1 VDVYKMMN
9 QVMIKMQGAALNTY
23 QRMKQSALL
32 EAREKWNIL
41 RGSNEIDYLVWRFF
55 PKDSK
60 FQ

>member
-1 VDVYKMMN
+1 VDVHKMMN
-9 QVMIKMQGAALNTY
+9 QVMIKMQGAVLNTY
-23 QRMKQSALL
+23 QRTKQSALL
-32 EAREKWNIL
+32 EAREKWKIL